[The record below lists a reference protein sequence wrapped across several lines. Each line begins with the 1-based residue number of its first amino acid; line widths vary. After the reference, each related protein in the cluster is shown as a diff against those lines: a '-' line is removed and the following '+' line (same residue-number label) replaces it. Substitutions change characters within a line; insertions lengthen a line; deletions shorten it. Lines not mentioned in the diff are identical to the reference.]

1 MCAPVASVIVKFFA
15 DHLVDLVFLFLGML
29 ISACI
34 SVKIEVSYG
43 KSK

>member
-1 MCAPVASVIVKFFA
+1 MCPPVASLIVKFFA
-15 DHLVDLVFLFLGML
+15 DHLIDLVFLFLGTL
-29 ISACI
+29 VSACI